1 MNDNQKTLLSF
12 IVGAAAGVAAG
23 MLLAP
28 YSGQESRRKIVD
40 GANNLKTKA
49 GGQLTNTADKLS
61 EYVDQAVN
69 AVSGITGKGGQG
81 TDKTNTANRTTT
93 TTNPTGTTQY

>member
-28 YSGQESRRKIVD
+28 YSGQESRKKIAE
-40 GANNLKTKA
+40 GANNLKSKA
-49 GGQLTNTADKLS
+49 GDQWSNTADRLS
-61 EYVDQAVN
+61 GYVDQAVS
-69 AVSGITGKGGQG
+69 AVSNITGKGNQG
-81 TDKTNTANRTTT
+81 DKTAANKTTT
-93 TTNPTGTTQY
+93 TQTGTTQY

>member
-28 YSGQESRRKIVD
+28 YSGQESRRKIAE
-40 GANNLKTKA
+40 GATNIKSKA
-49 GGQLTNTADKLS
+49 GDQWGTTTNKLS
-61 EYVDQAVN
+61 GYVDQAVN
-69 AVSGITGKGGQG
+69 AVSGLTGAKGGQG
-81 TDKTNTANRTTT
+81 TEKTTANRTTT
-93 TTNPTGTTQY
+93 STPTSTNQF